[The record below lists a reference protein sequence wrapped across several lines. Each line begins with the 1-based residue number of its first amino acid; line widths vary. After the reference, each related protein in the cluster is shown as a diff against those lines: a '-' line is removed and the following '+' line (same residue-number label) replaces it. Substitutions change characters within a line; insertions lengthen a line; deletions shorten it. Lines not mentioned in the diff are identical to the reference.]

1 MDVLSTDMN
10 GYFSTARQ
18 LGHAKQLKNEAEMVY
33 MYWFN
38 KTMCAF
44 VYGDIIST
52 QLRYQIPSA
61 WEGDMQVAITK
72 GFDYDML
79 EKYTVFHR
87 EQVYRI
93 DCEIAL
99 HPMICKKQM
108 YVPTEYTQRR
118 LAFYTHS
125 ALSLKTL
132 YKHIDAHRTMII
144 RLNINKQAMR
154 RSIEQ
159 TSEIHR
165 EHAMY

>member
-1 MDVLSTDMN
+1 
-10 GYFSTARQ
+10 
-18 LGHAKQLKNEAEMVY
+18 
-33 MYWFN
+33 
-38 KTMCAF
+38 
-44 VYGDIIST
+44 
-52 QLRYQIPSA
+52 
-61 WEGDMQVAITK
+61 MQVAITK

-125 ALSLKTL
+125 ALSLRTL
-132 YKHIDAHRTMII
+132 YKYLDAHRTMII